1 MILLIFIAEVTYS
14 KYALMCKIVK
24 KTRNV
29 TIFIYH
35 TVAIGSS
42 MAVDVLFVNTFLLK
56 IAILEEFSAN
66 IKIIISKSRFCF
78 VPLHVPY

>member
-1 MILLIFIAEVTYS
+1 MMHYLHDFAHFHIKLIAEVTCC

-29 TIFIYH
+29 TIFIQH
-35 TVAIGSS
+35 TVAIGSFMYS

-56 IAILEEFSAN
+56 LAILEEFSAN
-66 IKIIISKSRFCF
+66 IKIII
-78 VPLHVPY
+78 